1 MSDGACRQLGY
12 AEEELT
18 QFNVDS
24 DMLDSQF
31 WVRDTDLP
39 YNKHPI
45 QATELPSAKCSS
57 KAKVDLSCKSFGRGT
72 VEVFIYYGSLIC
84 RMWKMEPQRGPW
96 HLVGQHKL

>member
-31 WVRDTDLP
+31 WVRDTAVP
-39 YNKHPI
+39 YIKHPI
-45 QATELPSAKCSS
+45 QAAELPSLNGKCSS

-72 VEVFIYYGSLIC
+72 I
-84 RMWKMEPQRGPW
+84 
-96 HLVGQHKL
+96 

>member
-1 MSDGACRQLGY
+1 LSDGACRQLGY

-31 WVRDTDLP
+31 WVRDTAVP
-39 YNKHPI
+39 YNKDPI
-45 QATELPSAKCSS
+45 QATTLPFSNAKCSS

-72 VEVFIYYGSLIC
+72 IEVFIHYGSLIC
-84 RMWKMEPQRGPW
+84 RMWKMEPRREP
-96 HLVGQHKL
+96 